1 VRVEVI
7 DLTALPDALAD
18 RWRHVQTLTPE
29 FASPLVGPDF
39 ARFVAR
45 YRHGAQVAIGYEGE
59 EAIAFFAFHPARNG
73 YVRAIGAPFCDYQAI
88 VSDPQVRL
96 SGEAFLQGA
105 GIGAIAFSSL
115 MDPHGLFEKSALS
128 RVEAHRIHCN
138 NDGEAFFETLR
149 VANTKWAKN
158 LRRLTNK
165 MDREMGAVRLVAHDT
180 DTSSYDIMMAIKV
193 AQFHETGVTNVLR
206 SKWVQAFMRDL
217 YNLRDPDFGGCM
229 VSLYSGKKFVAG
241 HFGVRQGDWFHPWIA
256 STCPLSHAY
265 SPGIIFLGEITR
277 QSDKIGLRVIDLS
290 AGHGHYKSQF
300 CRNPIQV
307 HAGVVG
313 TKPKA
318 APDQGSG
325 PLALINRRLDVIG
338 AVEPDLLGQMTAI
351 GTAIANIPRRLAT
364 RRGKN
369 EHA

>member
-1 VRVEVI
+1 VRVDVI

-18 RWRHVQTLTPE
+18 RWRHLQTLTPQ
-29 FASPLVGPDF
+29 FASPLVGPEF

-45 YRHGAQVAIGYEGE
+45 YRPDARIAIGYEGDD
-59 EAIAFFAFHPARNG
+59 AIAFFAFHPARNG

-88 VSDPQVRL
+88 VSDPNVRL
-96 SGEAFLQGA
+96 SGEAFLQAA
-105 GIGAIAFSSL
+105 GIGSIAFSSL
-115 MDPHGLFEKSALS
+115 MDPLGVFDKSALS
-128 RVEAHRIHCN
+128 LVEAHRIDCSG
-138 NDGEAFFETLR
+138 DGEAFFETLR

-165 MDREMGAVRLVAHDT
+165 MDREMGPLRLVAHDT
-180 DTSSYDIMMAIKV
+180 DAASYDIMMAIKV
-193 AQFHETGVTNVLR
+193 AQFYETGVTNVLR
-206 SKWVQAFMRDL
+206 SKWVQRFMRDL
-217 YNLRDPDFGGCM
+217 YDLRDPDFGGCM

-256 STCPLSHAY
+256 STCPQSHAY
-265 SPGIIFLGEITR
+265 SPGIIFLGEMTR

-290 AGHGHYKSQF
+290 AGHGHYKGQF
-300 CRNPIQV
+300 CRNPTLV
-307 HAGVVG
+307 YAGVVG
-313 TKPKA
+313 SKPET
-318 APDQGSG
+318 APNQGSG
-325 PLALINRRLDVIG
+325 PLALINRRLDLIG